1 MVPASLDVHTLCFSS
16 CGFSE
21 SSKSL
26 ELGFGVFF
34 GYTLFSLFYSQYV
47 AVCFCPHYSASISE
61 RIFSFSYQMVSFLNP
76 HSSTAFFVLLFQNTS
91 SCPREGDTF
100 EHLSGLGRKAWLP
113 NIHTVTENTSG
124 NQSSGGTGFLTQHLL
139 FPIFVCITCY
149 LKDKL

>member
-1 MVPASLDVHTLCFSS
+1 MVPASLDVHTSCFSS

-34 GYTLFSLFYSQYV
+34 GYTLFSLFHSQYL

-61 RIFSFSYQMVSFLNP
+61 RIFAFSYQMVSFLNP

-113 NIHTVTENTSG
+113 NIFI
-124 NQSSGGTGFLTQHLL
+124 Q
-139 FPIFVCITCY
+139 
-149 LKDKL
+149 